1 MEPVTYIWM
10 DGELVAWEDATVHVL
25 SHALHYG
32 TGVFEGI
39 RAYDTDSGP
48 AVFRLN
54 DHMERLVRGAAAYQL
69 PLPYGVEELSKAA
82 REVIATNELGACYV
96 RPIVFLGTGSMGL
109 NPSGATPHIA
119 IAAWRWGA
127 YLGDE
132 GLEKGIRVGVS
143 SWRRLHHSMFIPD
156 AKGTGQYI
164 NSILA
169 RLEANAAGFDEAL
182 LLNLD
187 GYIAEGSGENLFLIR
202 DDIVR
207 TPPPQAGALDGITR
221 QSVMQLLR
229 DDGTEVQE
237 ANLSRSDAYYAD
249 EAFFTGTAAEVTPIR
264 EVDNRTIGSGKPGPV
279 TMRAQELFMSAVT
292 GRLDRYRHW
301 LDFV

>member
-39 RAYDTDSGP
+39 RAYDTESGP
-48 AVFRLN
+48 AVFRLTE
-54 DHMERLVRGAAAYQL
+54 HMERLTRGAAAYQIAL
-69 PLPYGVEELSKAA
+69 SYGADELTKAA
-82 REVIATNELGACYV
+82 REVIATNELGACYI
-96 RPIVFLGTGSMGL
+96 RPLVFLGTGSMGL
-109 NPSGATPHIA
+109 NPAGAKTHVA

-132 GLEKGIRVGVS
+132 GLRNGIRVGVS
-143 SWRRLHHSMFIPD
+143 SWRRLHQTMFIPD
-156 AKGTGQYI
+156 AKGTGGYI

-187 GYIAEGSGENLFLIR
+187 GYVAEGSGENLFLVR
-202 DDIVR
+202 NGVVR

-221 QSVMQLLR
+221 QSVIELLR
-229 DDGTEVQE
+229 DDGAVVEET
-237 ANLSRSDAYYAD
+237 NLTRSDVYYAD

-264 EVDNRTIGSGKPGPV
+264 EVDHRTIGSGTPGPV
-279 TMRAQELFMSAVT
+279 TKRAQELFMNAVT
-292 GRLDRYRHW
+292 GRLDDYRHW
-301 LDFV
+301 LEYI

>member
-1 MEPVTYIWM
+1 MEPVKYIWM

-39 RAYDTDSGP
+39 RAYDTDDGT
-48 AVFRLN
+48 AVFRLGE
-54 DHMERLVRGAAAYQL
+54 HMERLVRGAAAYQI
-69 PLPYGVEELSKAA
+69 PLPYDADELTKAA
-82 REVIATNELGACYV
+82 REVIATNGLEACYI

-109 NPSGATPHIA
+109 NPTGAQTHVA

-132 GLEKGIRVGVS
+132 GLQNGISVGVS
-143 SWRRLHHSMFIPD
+143 SWRRIHQSMLIPD
-156 AKGTGQYI
+156 AKGAGAYL

-187 GYIAEGSGENLFLIR
+187 GYVAEGSGENLFVIR
-202 DDIVR
+202 DGVIT
-207 TPPPQAGALDGITR
+207 TPPTQAGALNGITR
-221 QSVMQLLR
+221 QSVMELLR
-229 DDGTEVQE
+229 DDGQEVVE
-237 ANLSRSDAYYAD
+237 ANVTRSDIYYAD
-249 EAFFTGTAAEVTPIR
+249 EAFFTGTAAEVTPVR
-264 EVDNRTIGSGKPGPV
+264 EIDRRPIGSGKPGPV
-279 TMRAQELFMSAVT
+279 TKRAQELFMAAVT
-292 GRLDRYRHW
+292 GRLDAYRHW

>member
-39 RAYDTDSGP
+39 RAYDTESGP
-48 AVFRLN
+48 AVFRLTE
-54 DHMERLVRGAAAYQL
+54 HMERLVRGAAAYQIA
-69 PLPYGVEELSKAA
+69 LPYGADELTKAA
-82 REVIATNELGACYV
+82 REVIATNELGACYI
-96 RPIVFLGTGSMGL
+96 RPLVFLGTGSMGL
-109 NPSGATPHIA
+109 NPAGARTHVA

-132 GLEKGIRVGVS
+132 GLRNGIRVGVS
-143 SWRRLHHSMFIPD
+143 SWRRLHQTMFIPD
-156 AKGTGQYI
+156 AKGTGGYI

-187 GYIAEGSGENLFLIR
+187 GYVAEGSGENLFLVR
-202 DDIVR
+202 DGVVR

-221 QSVMQLLR
+221 QSVIELLR
-229 DDGTEVQE
+229 DDGATVEE
-237 ANLSRSDAYYAD
+237 ANLTRSDVYYAD

-264 EVDNRTIGSGKPGPV
+264 EVDHRTIGTGTPGPV
-279 TMRAQELFMSAVT
+279 TTRAQELFMDAVT
-292 GRLDRYRHW
+292 GRLDDYRHW
-301 LDFV
+301 LEFI